1 MGGCASESVLRPAA
15 FPSVEVENERLPP
28 LTWPTPPLTHT
39 DKLYAQYRRVEHLC
53 SELETLPTL
62 PQGHPTTLFL
72 LDEFIRVLSTYFR
85 EEELL
90 MEEMQYVDLQR
101 HHSEHAV
108 VVGELLG
115 LKARYRR
122 GSTDF
127 S

>member
-1 MGGCASESVLRPAA
+1 
-15 FPSVEVENERLPP
+15 
-28 LTWPTPPLTHT
+28 
-39 DKLYAQYRRVEHLC
+39 
-53 SELETLPTL
+53 
-62 PQGHPTTLFL
+62 

-127 S
+127 SDSIRTLRAVILNHLVQFDRALLAYSCQTEPLSSEDEEPGASPDWQRKPS